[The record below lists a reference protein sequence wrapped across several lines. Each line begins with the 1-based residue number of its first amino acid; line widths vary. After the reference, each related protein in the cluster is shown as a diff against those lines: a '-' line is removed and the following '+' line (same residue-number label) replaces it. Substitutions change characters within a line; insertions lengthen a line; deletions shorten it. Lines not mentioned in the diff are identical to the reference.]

1 VCSSHLVS
9 SCLFS
14 TGVTFTLTTKQAVGV
29 PDKEFAGLVANA
41 IGSSATDSALCSFVV
56 TEASEIAQPE
66 LTSFLAKRRDSFFR
80 AAGALEQK
88 HSHLV
93 SVVAQQLQSIE
104 SGWSAG
110 TDTDS
115 GGGSKVTAG
124 PGRFLVYVFS

>member
-1 VCSSHLVS
+1 M
-9 SCLFS
+9 
-14 TGVTFTLTTKQAVGV
+14 TTKQAVGV

-56 TEASEIAQPE
+56 TETSEIAQPE
-66 LTSFLAKRRDSFFR
+66 LTSFLAKRRDSFSR
-80 AAGALEQK
+80 AANAIEQK

-93 SVVAQQLQSIE
+93 SAVAQQLQSIE

-110 TDTDS
+110 TGDTDS

>member
-1 VCSSHLVS
+1 
-9 SCLFS
+9 
-14 TGVTFTLTTKQAVGV
+14 LTTKQAVGV

-41 IGSSATDSALCSFVV
+41 IGSTTDSALCSFVV
-56 TEASEIAQPE
+56 TETSEIAQPE

-110 TDTDS
+110 TGDTDS

>member
-1 VCSSHLVS
+1 
-9 SCLFS
+9 
-14 TGVTFTLTTKQAVGV
+14 LTTKQAVGV

-41 IGSSATDSALCSFVV
+41 IGSSTTDSALCSFVV
-56 TEASEIAQPE
+56 TETSEIAQPE
-66 LTSFLAKRRDSFFR
+66 LTSFLAKRRDSFS
-80 AAGALEQK
+80 K

-93 SVVAQQLQSIE
+93 SAVAQQLQSIE